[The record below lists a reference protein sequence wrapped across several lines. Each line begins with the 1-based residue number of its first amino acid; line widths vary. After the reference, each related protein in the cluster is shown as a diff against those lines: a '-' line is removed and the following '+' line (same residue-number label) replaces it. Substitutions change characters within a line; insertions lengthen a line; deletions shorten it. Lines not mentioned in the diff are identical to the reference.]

1 MFDFSQSV
9 VRMKKRKQLAAE
21 DWLKLALETLDNEG
35 VHKVNVEYL
44 ARKLGV
50 TKGSFY
56 WHFKNRETLLKEM
69 LNYWAETL
77 TTDVILRSR
86 QNSKDAKETLLKL
99 MTIITE
105 ERVGRYEAAIRAWAM
120 HDEMA
125 KATLHK
131 VDEQRLKYITSVFTD
146 IGFKKADAETRARIM
161 LYYQVAEQ
169 GIFLSDSKEK
179 RKKLLKQRF
188 AFLTRE

>member
-1 MFDFSQSV
+1 
-9 VRMKKRKQLAAE
+9 MKKSKKLTAE
-21 DWLKLALETLDNEG
+21 DWLKLALDTLDNEG
-35 VHKVNVEYL
+35 IHKVNVEYL

-69 LNYWAETL
+69 LSYWTETL
-77 TTDVILRSR
+77 TTDVIQRSR
-86 QNSKDAKETLLKL
+86 QNSKDGKETLLEL

-105 ERVGRYEAAIRAWAM
+105 EKVGRYEAAIRAWSM

-125 KATLHK
+125 KATLRK
-131 VDEQRLKYITSVFTD
+131 VDKQRLKYITSVFTD
-146 IGFKKADAETRARIM
+146 IGFKKADAEIRARMM
-161 LYYQVAEQ
+161 LHYQVAEQ
-169 GIFLSDSKEK
+169 GIFLNDSKEK

-188 AFLTRE
+188 AFLTAE

>member
-1 MFDFSQSV
+1 
-9 VRMKKRKQLAAE
+9 MKKRKQLAAE
-21 DWLKLALETLDNEG
+21 DWLKRALDTLDNEG
-35 VHKVNVEYL
+35 VHKVNVEHL

-56 WHFKNRETLLKEM
+56 WHFKKRESLLKEM
-69 LNYWAETL
+69 LNYWTETL
-77 TTDVILRSR
+77 TTNVIQRSR
-86 QNSKDAKETLLKL
+86 QNSKDAKETLFEL

-105 ERVGRYEAAIRAWAM
+105 EKVGRYEAAIRAWAM

-125 KATLHK
+125 RIALQK

-146 IGFKKADAETRARIM
+146 IGFKKADAEIRARMM

-169 GIFLSDSKEK
+169 GILLNDSKEK
-179 RKKLLKQRF
+179 RKKLLQQRF
-188 AFLTRE
+188 IFLTRE

>member
-1 MFDFSQSV
+1 MT
-9 VRMKKRKQLAAE
+9 KRNQLTVE
-21 DWLKLALETLDNEG
+21 DWLKLALDTLDNEG
-35 VHKVNVEYL
+35 IHKVNVEHL

-77 TTDVILRSR
+77 TTDVIQRSR

-105 ERVGRYEAAIRAWAM
+105 EKVGRYEAALRAWAI
-120 HDEMA
+120 HDEVA
-125 KATLHK
+125 RSALHK
-131 VDEQRLKYITSVFTD
+131 VDQQRLEYITSVFTD
-146 IGFKKADAETRARIM
+146 IGFRKADAEIRARLM

-169 GIFLSDSKEK
+169 GIFLSDTKEK
-179 RKKLLKQRF
+179 RKKLLRQRF
-188 AFLTRE
+188 TFLVKE

>member
-1 MFDFSQSV
+1 MVKSN
-9 VRMKKRKQLAAE
+9 QLAAE
-21 DWLKLALETLDNEG
+21 DWLKLALDTLDNEG
-35 VHKVNVEYL
+35 IHKVNVEYL

-69 LNYWAETL
+69 LSYWAETL
-77 TTDVILRSR
+77 TTDVIQRSR
-86 QNSKDAKETLLKL
+86 QNSKDGKETLLKL

-105 ERVGRYEAAIRAWAM
+105 EKVGRYEAAIRAWAM

-125 KATLHK
+125 RAALHK

-146 IGFKKADAETRARIM
+146 IGFKKADAEIRARMM

-188 AFLTRE
+188 TFLTRE

>member
-1 MFDFSQSV
+1 
-9 VRMKKRKQLAAE
+9 MKKRKQLAAE

-35 VHKVNVEYL
+35 IHKVNVEYM

-56 WHFKNRETLLKEM
+56 WHFKNRENLLKEM
-69 LNYWAETL
+69 LNYWT
-77 TTDVILRSR
+77 
-86 QNSKDAKETLLKL
+86 ETLLKL

-105 ERVGRYEAAIRAWAM
+105 EKVGRYEAALRAWAM

-125 KATLHK
+125 KAALHK
-131 VDEQRLKYITSVFTD
+131 VDEQRLKYITSIFTD
-146 IGFKKADAETRARIM
+146 IGFKKADAEIRARMM

-188 AFLTRE
+188 TFLTRE

>member
-1 MFDFSQSV
+1 
-9 VRMKKRKQLAAE
+9 MKKRKQLAAE

-35 VHKVNVEYL
+35 IHKVNVERL

-56 WHFKNRETLLKEM
+56 WHFKNRENLLKEM
-69 LNYWAETL
+69 LNYWTETL
-77 TTDVILRSR
+77 TTNVIQRSR
-86 QNSKDAKETLLKL
+86 QNSKNAKETLLKL

-105 ERVGRYEAAIRAWAM
+105 EKVGRYEAAIRAWAM

-125 KATLHK
+125 RTVLHK

-146 IGFKKADAETRARIM
+146 IGFKKADAEIRARMM

-169 GIFLSDSKEK
+169 GIFISDSIEK

-188 AFLTRE
+188 TFLTRE

>member
-1 MFDFSQSV
+1 MIKTQSA
-9 VRMKKRKQLAAE
+9 VRVKKSKKLTSE
-21 DWLKLALETLDNEG
+21 DWLKRALDTLDNEG
-35 VHKVNVEYL
+35 IHKVNVEYL

-56 WHFKNRETLLKEM
+56 WHFKNREALLKDM
-69 LNYWAETL
+69 LNYWTKTL
-77 TTDVILRSR
+77 TADIIQRSQ
-86 QNSKDAKETLLKL
+86 QNRKDAKETLLEL

-105 ERVGRYEAAIRAWAM
+105 EKVGRYEAAIRAWAM

-131 VDEQRLKYITSVFTD
+131 TDEQRLKYITSVFTD
-146 IGFKKADAETRARIM
+146 IGFKKTDAEIRARMM

-188 AFLTRE
+188 TFLTRE

>member
-1 MFDFSQSV
+1 
-9 VRMKKRKQLAAE
+9 MKKSKQLTVE
-21 DWLKLALETLDNEG
+21 DWLKLALDTLDNEG
-35 VHKVNVEYL
+35 AHKVNVEYM

-69 LNYWAETL
+69 LNYWTETL
-77 TTDVILRSR
+77 TTNVIQRSR
-86 QNSKDAKETLLKL
+86 QNSKDAKETLFKL

-105 ERVGRYEAAIRAWAM
+105 EKVGRYEAAIRAWAM

-125 KATLHK
+125 KVALHK

-146 IGFKKADAETRARIM
+146 IGFKKADAEIRARIM

-179 RKKLLKQRF
+179 RKQLLKKRF
-188 AFLTRE
+188 AFLIRD

>member
-1 MFDFSQSV
+1 
-9 VRMKKRKQLAAE
+9 MKKRKQLAAE
-21 DWLKLALETLDNEG
+21 DWLKLALDTLDNEG
-35 VHKVNVEYL
+35 IYKVNIEYL

-56 WHFKNRETLLKEM
+56 WHFKNRETLLKDM
-69 LNYWAETL
+69 LNYWTETL
-77 TTDVILRSR
+77 TTDVIQRSR
-86 QNSKDAKETLLKL
+86 QSSKDAKETLLKL

-105 ERVGRYEAAIRAWAM
+105 EKVGRYEAAIRAWAM

-131 VDEQRLKYITSVFTD
+131 VDKQRLKYITSVFTD
-146 IGFKKADAETRARIM
+146 IGFKKTDAETRARMM

-188 AFLTRE
+188 TFLTRE

>member
-1 MFDFSQSV
+1 MNKS
-9 VRMKKRKQLAAE
+9 KQLASE
-21 DWLKLALETLDNEG
+21 DWLKLALDTLDNEG
-35 VHKVNVEYL
+35 ISKVNVEYL

-56 WHFKNRETLLKEM
+56 WHFKNRETLLIGM
-69 LNYWAETL
+69 LNYWTETL
-77 TTDVILRSR
+77 TTEVIERSR
-86 QNSKDAKETLLKL
+86 QNSKDAKETLFKL

-105 ERVGRYEAAIRAWAM
+105 EKVGRYEAAIRAWAM
-120 HDEMA
+120 HDGMA
-125 KATLHK
+125 KGVLHK
-131 VDEQRLKYITSVFTD
+131 VDVQRLKYITSVFTD
-146 IGFKKADAETRARIM
+146 IGFTRADSNIRARMM

-188 AFLTRE
+188 TFLTRE

>member
-1 MFDFSQSV
+1 MIKTQSA
-9 VRMKKRKQLAAE
+9 VRMKKSKKLTAE
-21 DWLKLALETLDNEG
+21 DWLKLALDTLDNEG
-35 VHKVNVEYL
+35 IHKVNVEHL

-69 LNYWAETL
+69 LSYWTETL
-77 TTDVILRSR
+77 TTDVIQR
-86 QNSKDAKETLLKL
+86 SKDGKETLLKL

-105 ERVGRYEAAIRAWAM
+105 EKVGRYETAIRAWSM

-125 KATLHK
+125 KATLRK
-131 VDEQRLKYITSVFTD
+131 VDVQRLKYITSVFTD
-146 IGFKKADAETRARIM
+146 IGFKKADAEIRARMM
-161 LYYQVAEQ
+161 LHYQVAEQ
-169 GIFLSDSKEK
+169 GIFLNDSKEK

-188 AFLTRE
+188 AFLIRE

>member
-1 MFDFSQSV
+1 
-9 VRMKKRKQLAAE
+9 MKKRNQLTAE
-21 DWLKLALETLDNEG
+21 DWLKLALDTLDNEG
-35 VHKVNVEYL
+35 IHKVNVEHL

-56 WHFKNRETLLKEM
+56 WHFKNRETLLKE
-69 LNYWAETL
+69 TL
-77 TTDVILRSR
+77 F
-86 QNSKDAKETLLKL
+86 KL

-105 ERVGRYEAAIRAWAM
+105 EKVGRYEAAIRAWAM

-125 KATLHK
+125 KAALHK
-131 VDEQRLKYITSVFTD
+131 VDEQRLKYISSVFTE
-146 IGFKKADAETRARIM
+146 IGFKKADAEIRARMM

-169 GIFLSDSKEK
+169 GVFLSDSKEK
-179 RKKLLKQRF
+179 HKKLLKQRF